1 MPGVF
6 ALHASIGLLL
16 EAGLETVGRRI
27 GAVLDVLAE
36 GLPKL
41 GFAPV
46 LHRQAIRSGILA
58 ARPPAGVDARRAMNH
73 LEAGGVAC
81 SARAGFLRLSPH
93 FGNEPEDAERVLELL
108 ARF

>member
-1 MPGVF
+1 
-6 ALHASIGLLL
+6 
-16 EAGLETVGRRI
+16 
-27 GAVLDVLAE
+27 
-36 GLPKL
+36 
-41 GFAPV
+41 
-46 LHRQAIRSGILA
+46 
-58 ARPPAGVDARRAMNH
+58 MNH